1 MRFLRLLGKFLLV
14 VVLLA
19 ALGLGFVYWRSN
31 RLLAQHVRVDEP
43 ALTIPTDAESVAR
56 GEHIAVTRG
65 CRECHGEDLG
75 GKVLVES
82 FPVGRIA
89 GPNLTRGRG
98 GIGDPDPIRLER
110 AIRHGIGT
118 DGHLLIFMPAT
129 DFAGLSNAD
138 TADLMAYIA
147 ARPPVDRSVPPP
159 LAGPLI
165 RVLFLLGKAPL
176 AYGLH
181 IDPHAAHVA
190 AVEAAPTVEYGRYL
204 AQGCTGCHRADFS
217 GGHVP
222 GTPPSFADAANI
234 TTDPVRGIGTWSKA
248 DFYAVLRKGK
258 RPDGKDVDPFM
269 PWRALG
275 TMSDT
280 ELDALWAYLRTVPP
294 AGKR

>member
-1 MRFLRLLGKFLLV
+1 MKYLRGLGKLLLLV
-14 VVLLA
+14 AVLA
-19 ALGLGFVYWRSN
+19 VLGMAFVYWRSSN
-31 RLLAQHVRVDEP
+31 LLAQRIHVDEP
-43 ALTIPTDAESVAR
+43 ALTIPTDAESIAR
-56 GEHIAVTRG
+56 GEHLATTRG
-65 CRECHGEDLG
+65 CRECHGKDLG
-75 GKVLVES
+75 GNVLIES

-89 GPNLTRGRG
+89 GPNLTRGKG
-98 GIGDPDPIRLER
+98 GIGEPDPIRLER

-129 DFAGLSNAD
+129 DFAGLSDAD

-147 ARPPVDRSVPPP
+147 SRPPVDRSVPPP

-165 RVLFLLGKAPL
+165 RVLFLLDKAPL

-204 AQGCTGCHRADFS
+204 AQGCTGCHRDDFT

-222 GTPPSFADAANI
+222 GTPPSFKDAANI
-234 TTDPVRGIGTWSKA
+234 TTDPVRGIGKWSKA
-248 DFYAVLRKGK
+248 DFYTVLRHGK
-258 RPDGKDVDPFM
+258 RPDGTNVDSFM
-269 PWRALG
+269 PWRALR

-280 ELDALWAYLRTVPP
+280 EIDALWAFLRTVPP
-294 AGKR
+294 GVKR

>member
-1 MRFLRLLGKFLLV
+1 MRYLRFLGKVVLV
-14 VVLLA
+14 VAVLA
-19 ALGLGFVYWRSN
+19 ILGMAFVYWRSN
-31 RLLAQHVRVDEP
+31 TLLAQRIQVEEP
-43 ALTIPTDAESVAR
+43 ALAIPTDAAAIDR
-56 GEHIAVTRG
+56 GEHLATTRG
-65 CRECHGEDLG
+65 CRECHGKDLG
-75 GKVLVES
+75 GSILVES

-89 GPNLTRGRG
+89 GPNLTRGKG
-98 GIGDPDPIRLER
+98 GIGEPDPIKLER

-118 DGHLLIFMPAT
+118 DGHLLIYMPAT

-147 ARPPVDRSVPPP
+147 SRPPVDHSVPPP

-176 AYGLH
+176 AYGLQV
-181 IDPHAAHVA
+181 DQHAPHVA
-190 AVEAAPTVEYGRYL
+190 AVQVAATAEYGRYL
-204 AQGCTGCHRADFS
+204 AQGCTGCHRSDFT

-234 TTDPVRGIGTWSKA
+234 TTDPVRGIGKWSKA
-248 DFYAVLRKGK
+248 DFYNALRHGK
-258 RPDGKDVDPFM
+258 KPDGKDVDAFM

-280 ELDALWAYLRTVPP
+280 EIDALWAYLRTVP
-294 AGKR
+294 GKG

>member
-1 MRFLRLLGKFLLV
+1 MRYLRWLGKLV
-14 VVLLA
+14 LIVAVLA
-19 ALGLGFVYWRSN
+19 IAGMAFVYWRSN
-31 RLLAQHVRVDEP
+31 QLLAQHIQVGEP
-43 ALTIPTDAESVAR
+43 ALAIPNDATAIAR
-56 GEHIAVTRG
+56 GEHLAVTRG
-65 CRECHGEDLG
+65 CTDCHGSDFG

-98 GIGDPDPIRLER
+98 GMGEPDPIKLER

-118 DGHLLIFMPAT
+118 DGHLLIYMPAT
-129 DFAGLSNAD
+129 DFAGLSDAD
-138 TADLMAYIA
+138 TTDLMAYIA
-147 ARPPVDRSVPPP
+147 SRPPVERVMAPP

-181 IDPHAAHVA
+181 IDPHAAHLA
-190 AVEAAPTVEYGRYL
+190 TVEAAPTVEYGRYL
-204 AQGCTGCHRADFS
+204 AQGCTGCHRSDYT

-234 TTDPVRGIGTWSKA
+234 TTDPVRGIGKWSKA
-248 DFYAVLRKGK
+248 DFYNALRHGK
-258 RPDGKDVDPFM
+258 KPDGKDVDAFM
-269 PWRALG
+269 PWRTLG

-280 ELDALWAYLRTVPP
+280 ELDALWAYLRTLP
-294 AGKR
+294 AGKG

>member
-1 MRFLRLLGKFLLV
+1 MRYLRWLGKLVLIV
-14 VVLLA
+14 VVLA
-19 ALGLGFVYWRSN
+19 ILGMAFAYWRSN
-31 RLLAQHVRVDEP
+31 QLLAQRIQVDEP
-43 ALTIPTDAESVAR
+43 ALAIPTDATAIAR
-56 GEHIAVTRG
+56 GEHLAVTRG
-65 CRECHGEDLG
+65 CTDCHDSDFG

-98 GIGDPDPIRLER
+98 GMGEPDPIKLER
-110 AIRHGIGT
+110 AIRHGVGT
-118 DGHLLIFMPAT
+118 DGHLLIYMPAT
-129 DFAGLSNAD
+129 DFAGLSDAD

-147 ARPPVDRSVPPP
+147 SRPPVDRVMAPP

-165 RVLFLLGKAPL
+165 HVLFLLGKAPL

-181 IDPHAAHVA
+181 VDPHAAHVA
-190 AVEAAPTVEYGRYL
+190 TVEAAPTVEYGRYL

-234 TTDPVRGIGTWSKA
+234 TTDPVRGIGKWSKA
-248 DFYAVLRKGK
+248 DFYNALRHGK
-258 RPDGKDVDPFM
+258 KPDGKDVDAFM

-280 ELDALWAYLRTVPP
+280 EIDALWAYLRTLP

>member
-1 MRFLRLLGKFLLV
+1 MRYLRLLGKIALVLV
-14 VVLLA
+14 VLFAVA
-19 ALGLGFVYWRSN
+19 MGFVYWRSN
-31 RLLAQHVRVDEP
+31 SLLAQRIRVDEP
-43 ALTIPTDAESVAR
+43 ALTIPTDAAAIAR
-56 GEHIAVTRG
+56 GEHLAVIRG
-65 CRECHGEDLG
+65 CTDCHGTDLG

-98 GIGDPDPIRLER
+98 GIGDPDPTRLER
-110 AIRHGIGT
+110 AIRHGIGV
-118 DGHLLIFMPAT
+118 DGHLLIYMPAT
-129 DFAGLSNAD
+129 DFAGLSDAD
-138 TADLMAYIA
+138 IGDLMAYIA
-147 ARPPVDRSVPPP
+147 SRPPVDRRVPPP

-181 IDPHAAHVA
+181 IDPHAKHVA
-190 AVEAAPTVEYGRYL
+190 TMEAAPTVEYGRYL
-204 AQGCTGCHRADFS
+204 AQGCTGCHRTNFT

-248 DFYAVLRKGK
+248 DFYNALRHGK
-258 RPDGKDVDPFM
+258 KPDGQNVDAFM

-280 ELDALWAYLRTVPP
+280 ELDALWVYLRTVPP
-294 AGKR
+294 GNG